1 MADTKAHWDAIYAT
15 KEVTQVSWYQPHA
28 THSLRSIQRHAPDR
42 ETPILD
48 VGSGATALVGDLL
61 QAGYRRLTVLDVS
74 ATAVGIAQQRLAERA
89 AGVTWLV
96 ADVTTVALPAASVS
110 AWHDRAV
117 FHFLADADD
126 RRRYLDILRDAV
138 APGGVVIM
146 ATFAPDGPTQCS
158 GLDVVRYDPQDLHA
172 VLGPGFELLET
183 ADETHRTPGGGEQK
197 FIYVCSRKAR

>member
-28 THSLRSIQRHAPDR
+28 THSLRLIQRHAPDR

-183 ADETHRTPGGGEQK
+183 ADETHLTPGGGEQK